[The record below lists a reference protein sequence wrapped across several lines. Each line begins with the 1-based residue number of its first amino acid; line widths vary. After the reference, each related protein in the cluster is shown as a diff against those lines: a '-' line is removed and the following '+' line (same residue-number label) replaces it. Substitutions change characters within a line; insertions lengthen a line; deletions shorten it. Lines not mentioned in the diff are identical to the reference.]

1 LKADNGC
8 AYLHF
13 AGLMG
18 YVAARDLQRRW
29 AAARAEARVPDTLM
43 LLQHPHTFTLGR
55 SATIDHLL
63 MNETERA
70 AKGVGLYEADR
81 GGDITYH
88 GPGQLVGYPIL
99 CLGRPAADG
108 HLSEIDFSSYLRRIE
123 EVLIR
128 ALAEWGISAMRIQ
141 GFTGVWVKA
150 EGFGKIAAIGVK
162 VDGQGVSQHG
172 FALNVAP
179 DMSYFDGIVPCGIR
193 HRGVISMAQLL
204 DHPPDLDS
212 VAAIVAEKFGEVFNL
227 NLVRVNRGEVERVL
241 CLI

>member
-1 LKADNGC
+1 MKTDNEC

-13 AGLMG
+13 AGLMD
-18 YVAARDLQRRW
+18 YVAARDLQRRF
-29 AAARAEARVPDTLM
+29 ATARAEAKVPDTLI

-55 SATIDHLL
+55 SANIDHLL

-70 AKGVGLYEADR
+70 AKGVSLYEADR

-99 CLGRPAADG
+99 YLGRPAANG
-108 HLSEIDFSSYLRRIE
+108 HLSKIDFSSYLRRIE

-128 ALAEWGISAMRIQ
+128 ALGEWGIVAMRFE
-141 GFTGVWVKA
+141 GLTGVWVKA
-150 EGFGKIAAIGVK
+150 EGSAKIAAIGVK
-162 VDGQGVSQHG
+162 VDGRGVSQHG

-179 DMSYFDGIVPCGIR
+179 DLSYFDGIVPCGI
-193 HRGVISMAQLL
+193 HRWGVTSMAQLL
-204 DHPPDLDS
+204 GRPPNLDS
-212 VAAIVAEKFGEVFNL
+212 VAAIVAEKFGEVFDV